1 MFAPANQTHFSLT
14 VEGLANDLQV
24 LALTGREAISQPF
37 QFDVELVSENPSLDL
52 ESLLHKPA
60 FLQLAQ
66 NGTGIHGQ
74 IYRVAQGDAG
84 KRLTRYSVTLRPQ
97 LSYLAHRINQRIFQ
111 NLSVPKIIG
120 QVLEEHGIQSNAYQF
135 KVGAI
140 YPERVYCVQYDESDL
155 HFIQRLCE
163 EEGIHYHFQ
172 HSATAH
178 KLVFGDDQTVFPKLA
193 PVAYQQ
199 DSGMVAN
206 DPVIKRFDLR
216 LETRT
221 SRTTR
226 RDYDF
231 EKPRITLESESRGEA
246 KPDLEDYDY
255 PGRFIDRER
264 GKHLAK
270 RSLER
275 HRSDYQLAE
284 GKSDQPLLVSGHF
297 LALSQHPKAKW
308 NDLWLLTEILHEG
321 KQPQV
326 LEESVTSDTTALK
339 DDFHQ
344 GYRNRFQATPWD
356 VPNRPPLVHPKPRIL
371 GSQSAV
377 VTGPKGE
384 EIHCDQYGRV
394 KVQFHWDREGQADDK
409 TSCW

>member
-14 VEGLANDLQV
+14 VEGLSNDLQV
-24 LALTGREAISQPF
+24 LSFTGREAISQPF
-37 QFDVELVSENPSLDL
+37 AFEVELVSAQAALDL

-74 IYRVAQGDAG
+74 IYRVAQGDSG
-84 KRLTRYSVTLRPQ
+84 KRLTRYSVTVRPH
-97 LSYLAHRINQRIFQ
+97 LAYLAHRINQRIFQ
-111 NLSVPKIIG
+111 NLTVPKIIG

-135 KVGAI
+135 QLGSI
-140 YPERVYCVQYDESDL
+140 YPERIYCVQYDESDL

-172 HSATAH
+172 HSADSHTI
-178 KLVFGDDQTVFPKLA
+178 VFGDDQTVFPKLA

-216 LETRT
+216 LEART

-231 EKPRITLESESRGEA
+231 EKPRLTLESDAKSEL

-255 PGRFIDRER
+255 PGRFVDRER

-270 RSLER
+270 RALER
-275 HRSDYQLAE
+275 
-284 GKSDQPLLVSGHF
+284 
-297 LALSQHPKAKW
+297 
-308 NDLWLLTEILHEG
+308 
-321 KQPQV
+321 
-326 LEESVTSDTTALK
+326 
-339 DDFHQ
+339 
-344 GYRNRFQATPWD
+344 
-356 VPNRPPLVHPKPRIL
+356 
-371 GSQSAV
+371 
-377 VTGPKGE
+377 
-384 EIHCDQYGRV
+384 
-394 KVQFHWDREGQADDK
+394 
-409 TSCW
+409 